1 MQKKTNMK
9 ALDVSHY
16 IIAKYD
22 NVGDLITNKKLQKI
36 LYYIK
41 AWGVVFFKEGVI
53 DDDFK
58 AWIHGPV
65 CPAVYQEYKR
75 FGYNNISLDYQ
86 GLSSSQFINQFI
98 TKYGKTE
105 EDRNKIAMIDAVFNK
120 YGNLSSLQLELLT
133 HSEFPWIEAR
143 EGLSPVETGNKKIS
157 EETMRKFYGA
167 KDR

>member
-1 MQKKTNMK
+1 M
-9 ALDVSHY
+9 
-16 IIAKYD
+16 
-22 NVGDLITNKKLQKI
+22 
-36 LYYIK
+36 
-41 AWGVVFFKEGVI
+41 VFFKEGVI
-53 DDDFK
+53 DDEFK

-133 HSEFPWIEAR
+133 HSSFH
-143 EGLSPVETGNKKIS
+143 G
-157 EETMRKFYGA
+157 
-167 KDR
+167 